1 MCLRN
6 SYELNGIKYKQMAIE
21 DFVLGYGTY
30 EELCEK
36 IGLSSKNIKRQI
48 VNLLEK

>member
-6 SYELNGIKYKQMAIE
+6 SYELDGIKYKQMAIE
-21 DFVLGYGTY
+21 DFVHGYGTY

-36 IGLSSKNIKRQI
+36 IGLSASGIINNIK
-48 VNLLEK
+48 NLIK